1 MADATDS
8 KSVVGDNV
16 RVQVPPS
23 APNKKTA
30 ISCGPFNFYFHDISF
45 LMLKGSRLTAF
56 WFVVK

>member
-30 ISCGPFNFYFHDISF
+30 IFCGLFFFTNHGIAVIF
-45 LMLKGSRLTAF
+45 L
-56 WFVVK
+56 FVNEPVKS

>member
-30 ISCGPFNFYFHDISF
+30 ISCGLFFFTNHGDAVIF
-45 LMLKGSRLTAF
+45 LLVSKLIKSEIF
-56 WFVVK
+56 